1 MALTGGAGDIVNR
14 ANNLADVEDADE
26 ARSNLGINQGVA
38 LASSQDL
45 DLVTSPG
52 SYYTPDTTWTNGPTG
67 VSDWLMLTVETMAP
81 TFANDQKQTATA
93 LQSENTYVRCR
104 VGGTWSAWPQL
115 LTPAAKA
122 DKREPTT
129 VSALL
134 LLINRTMT
142 ARRRRGRY
150 STGMVRLSLRMRLI
164 AALSHGRVRASKASA
179 SRLTLHPVLTWSKFQ
194 PRSQELLVKVR
205 SRISITPVRALPQA
219 ANFALSTSL

>member
-1 MALTGGAGDIVNR
+1 M
-14 ANNLADVEDADE
+14 
-26 ARSNLGINQGVA
+26 
-38 LASSQDL
+38 
-45 DLVTSPG
+45 TSPG
-52 SYYTPDTTWTNGPTG
+52 SYYTPDTTWTSGPTG

-104 VGGTWSAWPQL
+104 VGGTWSAWQQL

-122 DKREPTT
+122 DQQAGTDNGLGVTPAHQQDHDSAAKAWALFHWNGSSLVTDATYNCTISRQGAGIYSISFTT
-129 VSALL
+129 
-134 LLINRTMT
+134 
-142 ARRRRGRY
+142 
-150 STGMVRLSLRMRLI
+150 
-164 AALSHGRVRASKASA
+164 HFASS
-179 SRLTLHPVLTWSKFQ
+179 SYGSKFQ